1 MKGIFYVLVSTF
13 MLLGNMQ
20 LSQADDQ
27 LTTLNE
33 TLSIYRQAVLDNDF
47 DTALDLTYPSIF
59 TLAPRAEMQAGLEQM
74 AASGQAP
81 QVKKVLTEVN
91 PPIRDFS
98 NGVFTTIN
106 TDIEMVLN
114 SPDPDNAEVN
124 DFLLTTLKT
133 QMGADSNVSYNAEEA
148 SFNIQKQG
156 LFVAINEADSGW
168 KFFDYEQ
175 ALSAPEAS
183 KLLPA
188 DILEALASTNE

>member
-1 MKGIFYVLVSTF
+1 
-13 MLLGNMQ
+13 MQ

-98 NGVFTTIN
+98 NGVFTCLLYT
-106 TDIEMVLN
+106 
-114 SPDPDNAEVN
+114 SPSPRD
-124 DFLLTTLKT
+124 
-133 QMGADSNVSYNAEEA
+133 
-148 SFNIQKQG
+148 
-156 LFVAINEADSGW
+156 
-168 KFFDYEQ
+168 
-175 ALSAPEAS
+175 LSTSRMPSSA
-183 KLLPA
+183 
-188 DILEALASTNE
+188 